1 MGGDLTLGLGEDKEI
16 ETRNFSSK
24 PEISRA
30 KIFSSQISSK
40 TLYFATK
47 NSDGPFPP
55 PILEVSSLA
64 VPPKSSPTGASHFTA
79 MERLVGLQSPLRR
92 SLICKVHCSS

>member
-1 MGGDLTLGLGEDKEI
+1 MKTTLGLYTKTAMYSNGRRFDPGFGEDKEI
-16 ETRNFSSK
+16 ETTNFSSK

-47 NSDGPFPP
+47 NSDGPFPTSNFGG
-55 PILEVSSLA
+55 I
-64 VPPKSSPTGASHFTA
+64 VPCCSP
-79 MERLVGLQSPLRR
+79 
-92 SLICKVHCSS
+92 